1 MKPIWIVVIA
11 VLGTGIV
18 AVGLTYYLINSAAT
32 RDKDDLQTQ
41 ISSLSTKLSDTEGS
55 LSSALS
61 SSSSS
66 SSDSSSSSS
75 SAAVTSSSSSSATV
89 SSAFSLTNL
98 KAASVV
104 VSGTTYKLTDGI
116 FKQVG
121 DGPFNPEIP
130 ATITLDQKNYAVDT
144 ANANQA
150 AIILALG
157 GMRHVGATVNP
168 TEIEIM
174 TNNAGTPKYAARVLL
189 DGYYECTVNSI
200 AFASNIVTVNFTR
213 VGTTTVKT
221 VSYKLNANN
230 TLTMQ

>member
-1 MKPIWIVVIA
+1 VKPVWIVVIS
-11 VLGTGIV
+11 VLITGLV
-18 AVGLTYYLINSAAT
+18 VGGLTYFFINRAAT
-32 RDKDDLQTQ
+32 SDKNDLQSQ
-41 ISSLSTKLSDTEGS
+41 ISSLDNKLSGTEKS

-75 SAAVTSSSSSSATV
+75 SVSATSSSSSSAAV

-104 VSGTTYKLTDGI
+104 VGGTTYKLVNGVFDQTA
-116 FKQVG
+116 
-121 DGPFNPEIP
+121 DGPFNTEIP

-150 AIILALG
+150 AIILTLG
-157 GMRHVGATVNP
+157 GMRHAGATVSP
-168 TEIEIM
+168 TELEIM
-174 TNNAGTPKYAARVLL
+174 TNSAGTPKYAARVLL
-189 DGYYECTVNSI
+189 DGYFECTVNSI
-200 AFASNIVTVNFTR
+200 AFASNIVTVSFTR
-213 VGTTTVKT
+213 VGATIAKT

-230 TLTMQ
+230 TLTLQ